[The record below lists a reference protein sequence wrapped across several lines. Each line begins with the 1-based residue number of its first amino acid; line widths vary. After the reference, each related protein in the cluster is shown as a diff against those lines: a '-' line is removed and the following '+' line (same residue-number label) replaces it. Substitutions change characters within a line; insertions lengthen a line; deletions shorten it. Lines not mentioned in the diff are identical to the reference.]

1 MRLEKELQ
9 CAIMRTIEEGVREA
23 MSQFGEEYVSGKELG
38 KRFQM
43 FTPNWL
49 KLYGHLLP
57 RTRAEVTEA
66 SGDVHVTGW
75 CYPVSKIGR
84 MIESGEIKRLCNH
97 GRVISVKV
105 TNGEVR
111 AKLVINA
118 SR

>member
-1 MRLEKELQ
+1 MKLDKETKS
-9 CAIMRTIEEGVREA
+9 AIVTAVDAAVRDA
-23 MSQFGEEYVSGKELG
+23 MSQFGEEYVNGKELG

-75 CYPVSKIGR
+75 CYPVKRIGR
-84 MIESGEIKRLCNH
+84 MIEEGEIKRLANC
-97 GRVISVKV
+97 GKLGS
-105 TNGEVR
+105 R
-111 AKLVINA
+111 AKLARTVAI
-118 SR
+118 

>member
-9 CAIMRTIEEGVREA
+9 CAIMQTIEEGVREA
-23 MSQFGEEYVSGKELG
+23 MSQFGEEYVTGKELC

-57 RTRAEVTEA
+57 RTRAEVTEQT
-66 SGDVHVTGW
+66 GKVRVTGW
-75 CYPVSKIGR
+75 CYPVNKIGR
-84 MIESGEIKRLCNH
+84 MIESGEIKRLYNH
-97 GRVISVKV
+97 GRVISVEV
-105 TNGEVR
+105 TNEEVR

-118 SR
+118 TK

>member
-23 MSQFGEEYVSGKELG
+23 MSQFGEEYVTGKELC

-57 RTRAEVTEA
+57 RTRAEVTEQ
-66 SGDVHVTGW
+66 SGEKHVTGW

-84 MIESGEIKRLCNH
+84 MVENGEIKRLCNR

-105 TNGEVR
+105 SNGEVR

-118 SR
+118 SK

>member
-23 MSQFGEEYVSGKELG
+23 MSQFGEEYVTGKELC

-57 RTRAEVTEA
+57 RTRAEVTEQ
-66 SGDVHVTGW
+66 SGESHVTGW
-75 CYPVSKIGR
+75 CYPVNKIGR
-84 MIESGEIKRLCNH
+84 MIESGEIKPLYNH
-97 GRVISVKV
+97 GRVTRVQV

-118 SR
+118 SK

>member
-23 MSQFGEEYVSGKELG
+23 MSQFGEEYVTGKELC

-43 FTPNWL
+43 FTQNWL

-66 SGDVHVTGW
+66 TGETHVTGW
-75 CYPVSKIGR
+75 CYPVNKIGR
-84 MIESGEIKRLCNH
+84 MIETGEIKRLANC
-97 GRVISVKV
+97 GKIGS
-105 TNGEVR
+105 R
-111 AKLVINA
+111 AKLARTVAI
-118 SR
+118 

>member
-1 MRLEKELQ
+1 MKLDKELRF
-9 CAIMRTIEEGVREA
+9 AILQAIDEGVREA
-23 MSQFGEEYVSGKELG
+23 MSLFGEEYVTGKELC

-57 RTRAEVTEA
+57 RTRAEVTDQ
-66 SGDVHVTGW
+66 SGDKHVTGC
-75 CYPVSKIGR
+75 CYPVIKIGL
-84 MIESGEIKRLCNH
+84 MVENGEIKRLCNH

-118 SR
+118 SK

>member
-1 MRLEKELQ
+1 MKLDKETKS
-9 CAIMRTIEEGVREA
+9 AILYAVDAAVREA
-23 MSQFGEEYVSGKELG
+23 MSQFGEEYVTGKELC

-57 RTRAEVTEA
+57 RTRAEVTEQ
-66 SGDVHVTGW
+66 SGEKHVTGW

-84 MIESGEIKRLCNH
+84 MVENGEIKRLCNR

-111 AKLVINA
+111 AKLVIN
-118 SR
+118 SSK

>member
-1 MRLEKELQ
+1 MKLEKELQ
-9 CAIMRTIEEGVREA
+9 CAIMRAIDEGVREA
-23 MSQFGEEYVSGKELG
+23 MSQFGEEYVTGKELS

-57 RTRAEVTEA
+57 RTRAEVTEQ
-66 SGDVHVTGW
+66 SGESHVTGW

-111 AKLVINA
+111 AKLVIKA

>member
-1 MRLEKELQ
+1 MKLDKELRF
-9 CAIMRTIEEGVREA
+9 AILQAIDEGVREA
-23 MSQFGEEYVSGKELG
+23 MSLVGEEYVTGKELC

-57 RTRAEVTEA
+57 RTRAEVTEQTGE
-66 SGDVHVTGW
+66 SHVTGW

-105 TNGEVR
+105 TNGQVR
-111 AKLVINA
+111 AKRVINA
-118 SR
+118 NK

>member
-23 MSQFGEEYVSGKELG
+23 MSQFGEEYVTGKELC

-57 RTRAEVTEA
+57 
-66 SGDVHVTGW
+66 
-75 CYPVSKIGR
+75 
-84 MIESGEIKRLCNH
+84 
-97 GRVISVKV
+97 
-105 TNGEVR
+105 
-111 AKLVINA
+111 
-118 SR
+118 

>member
-1 MRLEKELQ
+1 
-9 CAIMRTIEEGVREA
+9 
-23 MSQFGEEYVSGKELG
+23 
-38 KRFQM
+38 M

-57 RTRAEVTEA
+57 RTRAEVAEQ
-66 SGDVHVTGW
+66 SGERHVTGW
-75 CYPVSKIGR
+75 CYPVGKIGR

-118 SR
+118 SK

>member
-1 MRLEKELQ
+1 MKLDKETKS
-9 CAIMRTIEEGVREA
+9 AIVYAVDAAVREA

-43 FTPNWL
+43 FTANWL

-75 CYPVSKIGR
+75 CYPVNKIGR
-84 MIESGEIKRLCNH
+84 MIETGEIKRLANR
-97 GRVISVKV
+97 GKDIGS
-105 TNGEVR
+105 R
-111 AKLVINA
+111 AKLARTVAI
-118 SR
+118 